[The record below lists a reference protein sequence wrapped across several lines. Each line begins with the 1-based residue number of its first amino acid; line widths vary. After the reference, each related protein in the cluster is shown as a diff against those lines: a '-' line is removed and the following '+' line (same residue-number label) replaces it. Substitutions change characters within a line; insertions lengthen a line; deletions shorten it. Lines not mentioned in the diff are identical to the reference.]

1 MSEPIRCVFEGE
13 ALIEKA
19 KKKKF
24 RKSYDSNEKI
34 IEQNTLKC

>member
-19 KKKKF
+19 KKKK
-24 RKSYDSNEKI
+24 NLEKVMI
-34 IEQNTLKC
+34 AMRRL